1 MFKLLEDTELN
12 QISLTGTRSLVLV
25 GLLMKAPRSLE
36 EIRKAFIELKIMEP
50 EHSDDILRIDLNTL
64 RTMGCEISRSSAK
77 TGYKYVLTKHP
88 FSLNITSEEV
98 SLLRKIY
105 KRVKDNCDMALLLK
119 YDELFRKLAFHVM
132 DDEIR
137 EEFIRAIKNG
147 NRQELMK
154 AVQKSD
160 ALLTATW
167 NMDAVANIIDD
178 IHNEETVPIYYNNEQ
193 ALRNVIKTAYLSSI
207 DYYVKMEELPA
218 GKGYADIIFRPRH
231 GVNRPA
237 LIVELKWNKTKENA
251 LNQIKEKR
259 YAKALDDYHGDI
271 LLVGIN
277 YDAKTK
283 HHTCGIEKM

>member
-119 YDELFRKLAFHVM
+119 YDDLFRKLAFHVM

-137 EEFIRAIKNG
+137 EELYGISLLKNFNIETIKSYKDDCNNSRILTLIYKNPVAKG
-147 NRQELMK
+147 
-154 AVQKSD
+154 SD
-160 ALLTATW
+160 
-167 NMDAVANIIDD
+167 
-178 IHNEETVPIYYNNEQ
+178 
-193 ALRNVIKTAYLSSI
+193 
-207 DYYVKMEELPA
+207 
-218 GKGYADIIFRPRH
+218 
-231 GVNRPA
+231 
-237 LIVELKWNKTKENA
+237 TKEVCAQHLVFQNDKIYLYA
-251 LNQIKEKR
+251 YDLGKKESVVLNIKRIKSILSRRENGDNIQVKNVCV
-259 YAKALDDYHGDI
+259 KFFLNSFGLNDI
-271 LLVGIN
+271 LENEKI
-277 YDAKTK
+277 
-283 HHTCGIEKM
+283 IEKQ